1 MVPVPPEASPERLTA
16 MLRGAGV
23 LEHGRVVDVAIESS
37 RDTVLSRIT
46 RLRVTYDDAGDAGP
60 SHVFWKSQRRSRRPC
75 GRRTTG
81 CRRGSGGTTST
92 HHARRGRSRLPGAPG
107 V

>member
-37 RDTVLSRIT
+37 RETLISRIT
-46 RLRVTYDDAGDAGP
+46 RLRLRYDGHDAHVAGEP
-60 SHVFWKSQRRSRRPC
+60 RAAGVGLVEPPRRIMRAVDDLDC
-75 GRRTTG
+75 LELLG
-81 CRRGSGGTTST
+81 
-92 HHARRGRSRLPGAPG
+92 
-107 V
+107 